1 MPENITAD
9 KTTVIK
15 ALRTPYK
22 RVLDFAM
29 TYVSLSK
36 KERDCVFCVIV
47 EGNTEEAAAEM
58 MDVSRDFV
66 AKHKAAGLAKIMRA
80 WEHCEV
86 LPVLVDYDE

>member
-1 MPENITAD
+1 MSHNITAD
-9 KTTVIK
+9 KQTVIK
-15 ALRTPYK
+15 ALKTPYK

-29 TYVSLSK
+29 TYVSLSR
-36 KERDCVFCVIV
+36 KEHDCVFCVIV
-47 EGNTEEAAAEM
+47 EGNTEEAAAEI

-86 LPVLVDYDE
+86 LPVLVDYED

>member
-1 MPENITAD
+1 MSHNITAD
-9 KTTVIK
+9 KQTVIK
-15 ALRTPYK
+15 ALKTPYK

-29 TYVSLSK
+29 TYVSLTK
-36 KERDCVFCVIV
+36 KEHDCVFCVIV
-47 EGNTEEAAAEM
+47 EGNTEEAAAEI

-86 LPVLVDYDE
+86 LPVLVDYED

>member
-1 MPENITAD
+1 M
-9 KTTVIK
+9 
-15 ALRTPYK
+15 
-22 RVLDFAM
+22 
-29 TYVSLSK
+29 
-36 KERDCVFCVIV
+36 IV

-80 WEHCEV
+80 WQHCEV

>member
-1 MPENITAD
+1 MSNNITAD
-9 KTTVIK
+9 KQTVIK
-15 ALRTPYK
+15 ALKTPYK

-29 TYVSLSK
+29 TYVSLTK
-36 KERDCVFCVIV
+36 KEHDCVFCVVV
-47 EGNTEEAAAEM
+47 EGNTEEAAAEI

-86 LPVLVDYDE
+86 LPVLVDYED